1 MQAHKSALPKAY
13 LGLNTLLTWRNW
25 YFGLS
30 GHGAFGAYV
39 YNYVKADQY
48 LQQVYSDQGNFSNI
62 LPSTRD
68 LGFNTQQL
76 YTDYFLESGD
86 FFRIDNMTL
95 AYTCTK
101 AEALGYVNEIRER
114 AYMSGKYAK
123 AGVRSDVSGDITEN
137 ELTLDFILAER
148 QRELASELVRR
159 TDLIRFGKYAKGNNW
174 DWKNGQRLGADVDDY
189 RVLFPIP
196 EAEMTNNPALKQ
208 NEGYK

>member
-1 MQAHKSALPKAY
+1 MPKAY
-13 LGLNTLLTWRNW
+13 LGLNTSLTWRNW

-76 YTDYFLESGD
+76 YSDYFLESGD

-95 AYTCTK
+95 AYTFPKLWNSKSSLRLAFTVQNVCTIT
-101 AEALGYVNEIRER
+101 GY
-114 AYMSGKYAK
+114 SGIDPELS
-123 AGVRSDVSGDITEN
+123 GIDRDVYP
-137 ELTLDFILAER
+137 R
-148 QRELASELVRR
+148 PR
-159 TDLIRFGKYAKGNNW
+159 TFSFSANLNF
-174 DWKNGQRLGADVDDY
+174 
-189 RVLFPIP
+189 
-196 EAEMTNNPALKQ
+196 
-208 NEGYK
+208 